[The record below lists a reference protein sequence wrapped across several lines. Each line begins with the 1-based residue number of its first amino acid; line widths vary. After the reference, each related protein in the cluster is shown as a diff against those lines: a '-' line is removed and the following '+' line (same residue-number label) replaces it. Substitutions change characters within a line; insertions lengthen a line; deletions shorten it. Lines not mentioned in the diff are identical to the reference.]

1 MIAVIVIF
9 IYVFMVKLFVY
20 NSLMISALF
29 LLFYEV
35 SSQRF
40 TPFLLVYTFA
50 YGINVL
56 SSANLFLYLPS
67 AYTLGYFELLSKK
80 F

>member
-1 MIAVIVIF
+1 
-9 IYVFMVKLFVY
+9 
-20 NSLMISALF
+20 MISALF

-40 TPFLLVYTFA
+40 TPFLLAYSFFA

-56 SSANLFLYLPS
+56 SRANN
-67 AYTLGYFELLSKK
+67 LLLHNSNAWWLTVLCT
-80 F
+80 FV